1 MKSSMKSSM
10 KSLKIYVKESIF
22 DNIDDMV
29 VSNGEVGED
38 FNCSNCDKLRSL
50 EDGPEK
56 LKGYLCCKTCKNLKI
71 TDSDRKKI

>member
-1 MKSSMKSSM
+1 MKP
-10 KSLKIYVKESIF
+10 LKESIF
-22 DNIDDMV
+22 NDVEDIV
-29 VSNGEVGED
+29 VSNDEVGED

-50 EDGPEK
+50 EDGPKK

>member
-1 MKSSMKSSM
+1 MKP
-10 KSLKIYVKESIF
+10 LKESIF
-22 DNIDDMV
+22 NDVEDIV
-29 VSNGEVGED
+29 VSNDEVGED

-71 TDSDRKKI
+71 TDSDRKKNIK

>member
-1 MKSSMKSSM
+1 M
-10 KSLKIYVKESIF
+10 KSLKESIF
-22 DNIDDMV
+22 KDIEDIV
-29 VSNGEVGED
+29 VSNDEVGED

-50 EDGPEK
+50 EDGPKK

>member
-1 MKSSMKSSM
+1 MKP
-10 KSLKIYVKESIF
+10 LKESIF
-22 DNIDDMV
+22 NDVEDIV
-29 VSNGEVGED
+29 VSNDEVGED